1 MSGSLDFTS
10 CMDEK
15 EKGLGEEG
23 ERGVG
28 TASVTWAAALAVLRK
43 WTSNSSARLKCKG
56 QGTVRE
62 VGGRRGYG
70 AGPGVVHV
78 DYLGAPPFST
88 LESRVLPN

>member
-1 MSGSLDFTS
+1 MLSGSLDFTH

-28 TASVTWAAALAVLRK
+28 TASATWAAALVVLRK

-56 QGTVRE
+56 Q
-62 VGGRRGYG
+62 
-70 AGPGVVHV
+70 
-78 DYLGAPPFST
+78 
-88 LESRVLPN
+88 